1 MEEKKTNSQLV
12 GVNVIAQLFGL
23 TERRVQQLTQ
33 AGVLAAT
40 KDGRY
45 NKYDIL
51 KTVQRYI
58 AYLQGKAAEKE
69 EGRDIETERRAS
81 EAEASLKESKAGM
94 AAMELR
100 ELESK
105 MHRSEDV
112 EAMTTDLILIITQ
125 RLNELPDRLAGIHK
139 TGSAAEASSAIQ
151 KEAHAILWD
160 LSRYQFDPE
169 EYEKRKAA
177 IEEQNKPET
186 GNTATERRRRGK

>member
-81 EAEASLKESKAGM
+81 EADACLKESKAGM
-94 AAMELR
+94 AAMELK

-125 RLNELPDRLAGIHK
+125 RLNELPDRLNGIHK
-139 TGSAAEASSAIQ
+139 IGSAAEASSAIQ

-169 EYEKRKAA
+169 EYEERKAA
-177 IEEQNKPET
+177 FEAQGHPAT
-186 GNTATERRRRGK
+186 GNAATEKRRRGK

>member
-12 GVNVIAQLFGL
+12 GVNVIAQFFGL

-112 EAMTTDLILIITQ
+112 EAMTTDLIMIITQ
-125 RLNELPDRLAGIHK
+125 RLSELPDRLNGIHK
-139 TGSAAEASSAIQ
+139 IGTAAEASSAIQ

-160 LSRYQFDPE
+160 LSRYQFNPE
-169 EYEKRKAA
+169 EYEERKAA
-177 IEEQNKPET
+177 YEAKAL
-186 GNTATERRRRGK
+186 GTAGTPPTKRGGKAL